1 MRVFNVRLAAIL
13 LVAFVVFGVGVY
25 FLHAFQVRR
34 NAVFF
39 LEEARRAQAKAVQAA
54 KDKDNDAETRATSD
68 AINFMSWYVR
78 LMPKDYKAFEEYALM
93 LADAACEDGVPQD
106 RRMYFQALQTLQNTV
121 RLDSS
126 RADARRRLVK
136 MSMQIRRFEDA
147 KQHLQRFLLKAAP
160 DDPELLEQLGECQA
174 ETGEL
179 KAAQESLQKAIAV
192 KTTAVT
198 AAQFTAYQQLANLL
212 RFRLQQPEQADELME
227 KMVKANPK
235 AYKAHLLRGQYLAN
249 PAVNKTDAAIEEAME
264 ALSLAPDDTDVLSL
278 AIMCYIAKGDF
289 GKARECAVRGVKLHP
304 LQVLMYRLLADVELR
319 AGNRDKAVAA
329 YEQGIK
335 ATKRDPSLLW
345 NLANLLVDGNKID
358 ESQAILDEV
367 RKTTFSKP
375 HIDLLTARIDFARGN
390 WRAALERFEH
400 VRGAMV
406 ALPGAV
412 KQIDFSISQCYERLD
427 NPGQQEQALRR
438 ALAIDPSFG
447 LARAAMQRLLLQK
460 GQINEALGMAP
471 VVNQGTPAGLL
482 QTARVLFLKTLQ
494 SPPDKRNWQPLEK
507 AFAAAEKA
515 APESIEVAMLRAD
528 MLNAQERSAEAEK
541 VLLEIRAKDPKNVA
555 VWNSLVA
562 MADRQKDQKKAEKY
576 LSESRAALG
585 DSAAQRI
592 LQKEYLVRHRD
603 KDTVQRLR
611 QFAENTDK
619 FSETECLQLWASLL
633 QAALQLNDGQQA
645 DVLGK
650 KIAEKQPNNVHVRY
664 LILERALSSQDKD
677 AIEKALAD
685 VRRVAGEGAY
695 WFYGLAML
703 QYLQAKDDSDSAAVL
718 QQALDNIA
726 KAREFRE
733 DWSRLPLA
741 EASIYDRLGK
751 TDSAIQSYREA
762 VNLGERNPNLI
773 LRMVQ
778 IYIQAKQYSDAD
790 QLLRKIEAE
799 QRVLPPEILR
809 AMTEIAF
816 RQGELDRAIQKIRGA
831 VSKDSK
837 DYRDQLWL
845 GQMLSIIAMRA
856 KSQEAGK
863 FDDAL
868 IRSLTAEA
876 ESALRAAVKLEPKT
890 PIVWLPLVRFLA
902 MIGEEGKAEA
912 VVADA
917 ANNLQEKDV
926 DLTLAQ
932 CYEIIKKIDDAQLRY
947 ESALKTSPQDV
958 AIVRTV
964 ADFYRRTG
972 KMSLAEAELQKI
984 LDEKIPS
991 KEMDIVWARQQLAR
1005 ILIARR
1011 DYKSQQKAMSLI
1023 EKNLASPGVTAED
1036 RRMFARLKAGN
1047 PAKGQRDNAIA
1058 VLKGLVDDKSAGP
1071 EDVMEL
1077 VKMYLG
1083 DDNWPEASKLLR
1095 DLVAANDKEPR
1106 YLALYIEQLLKHK
1119 ELSSAEMYFDQ
1130 LQKLAPNWFPTVS
1143 LKADLLCADKQAN
1156 KAFELLK
1163 GFVDKSDALPRD
1175 RATRLRL
1182 VGEKIDQL
1190 GLELSKTDQAAV
1202 GARCSAYAESMY
1214 RAYVKENSGREL
1226 VLAVFLGTRGK
1237 VGEALDILEKSIE
1250 GSHAADF
1257 SQACSLIVESGKVNR
1272 AQANRMDQI
1281 LQKALKH
1288 FKESVSISLVIAEL
1302 RTYQTEYAEAIKM
1315 YSQILEKAPDSVMAL
1330 NNLAV
1335 LQALQ
1340 NIKLEECLKLVD
1352 RAVEIAGPSGAILD
1366 SRATVYMAMN
1376 NPQKALEDIKDSVA
1390 DQETPPRLFHL
1401 AQAYDLA
1408 GDKKSAR
1415 KAFDRALARGLTKE
1429 MLQPLEF
1436 PTFKKLS
1443 DLPR

>member
-13 LVAFVVFGVGVY
+13 FAAFVVFGVGVY

-39 LEEARRAQAKAVQAA
+39 LEEARRSQAKAVQAA

-68 AINFMSWYVR
+68 AMNFMSWYVR

-93 LADAACEDGVPQD
+93 LADAACEEGVPQD
-106 RRMYFQALQTLQNTV
+106 RRMYFQAYQTLQNTV
-121 RLDSS
+121 RLDPS
-126 RADARRRLVK
+126 RADARRRLAK
-136 MSMQIRRFEDA
+136 MSMQIGRFQDA
-147 KQHLQRFLLKAAP
+147 KQHIQGFLLKASP

-198 AAQFTAYQQLANLL
+198 AAQFTAYQQLASLL

-235 AYKAHLLRGQYLAN
+235 AYKAHLLRGQYLAH
-249 PAVNKTDAAIEEAME
+249 PAVNKTDAAIEEALE

-278 AIMCYIAKGDF
+278 AIMCYVAKGDF
-289 GKARECAVRGVKLHP
+289 GKARECAVRGIKLYP
-304 LQVLMYRLLADVELR
+304 SKVPMYKLLADVEMR
-319 AGNRDKAVAA
+319 AGDRNKALAA

-335 ATKRDPSLLW
+335 ATKRDSWLLW
-345 NLANLLVDGNKID
+345 NLASVLVESNKID
-358 ESQAILDEV
+358 ESQAILDEL
-367 RKTTFSKP
+367 RKTTYSKQ
-375 HIDLLTARIDFARGN
+375 HIDLLTARIEFARGN
-390 WRAALERFEH
+390 WRAALERFEY

-412 KQIDFSISQCYERLD
+412 KQIDFWIAQCYERLG

-447 LARAAMQRLLLQK
+447 PARAAMSRLLAQR

-471 VVNQGTPAGLL
+471 VSQGTPAGLL
-482 QTARVLFLKTLQ
+482 QTARVAFLKTLQ
-494 SPPDKRNWQPLEK
+494 VPPAKRNWQPFEK
-507 AFAAAEKA
+507 AFAEAEKA

-528 MLNAQERSAEAEK
+528 MLNAQERSADAEK
-541 VLLEIRAKDPKNVA
+541 ALLKIHDKDPKNVA
-555 VWNSLVA
+555 VWNALVA

-585 DSAAQRI
+585 DCVAQRI

-619 FSETECLQLWASLL
+619 FSEMECLQLWASLL
-633 QAALQLNDGQQA
+633 QSALQLNDGQQA
-645 DVLGK
+645 DLLGK
-650 KIAEKQPNNVHVRY
+650 RIAEKQPNNVQVRY
-664 LILERALSSQDKD
+664 LILERALSAQDKD

-703 QYLQAKDDSDSAAVL
+703 QYLQAKDSSDSAVVL

-726 KAREFRE
+726 KAREYRE

-741 EASIYDRLGK
+741 EAAIYDRLGK

-762 VNLGERNPNLI
+762 VSLGERNPNLI
-773 LRMVQ
+773 RRMVQ
-778 IYIQAKQYSDAD
+778 IYIQSKQYSDAD
-790 QLLRKIEAE
+790 QLLRKIEDE
-799 QRVLPPEILR
+799 QKVLPPELLR
-809 AMTEIAF
+809 AMTEIALQ
-816 RQGELDRAIQKIRGA
+816 QGELDRAIKKIRGA
-831 VSKDSK
+831 VSPNSKDS
-837 DYRDQLWL
+837 RDQLWL
-845 GQMLSIIAMRA
+845 GQMLGIIAMQA
-856 KSQEAGK
+856 KSQEQGK
-863 FDDAL
+863 FDETL
-868 IRSLTAEA
+868 IKSLTVDA
-876 ESALRAAVKLEPKT
+876 ESALRAAVKLDPKT
-890 PIVWLPLVRFLA
+890 PVVWLSLVRFLA

-912 VVADA
+912 VVTDA

-947 ESALKTSPQDV
+947 ESALKTSPHDV
-958 AIVRTV
+958 AVIRTI
-964 ADFYRRTG
+964 ADFYRRNG
-972 KMSLAEAELQKI
+972 KVSLAEAELQKI

-991 KEMDIVWARQQLAR
+991 KETDIVWARQQLAR
-1005 ILIARR
+1005 ILAARR
-1011 DYKSQQKAMSLI
+1011 DYKSQQKALSLI
-1023 EKNLASPGVTAED
+1023 ENNLASPGVTAED
-1036 RRMFARLKAGN
+1036 RRMYARLKAVN

-1058 VLKGLVDDKSAGP
+1058 VLKSLVDDKSAGP

-1095 DLVAANDKEPR
+1095 DLVAVNDKEPR
-1106 YLALYIEQLLKHK
+1106 YLALYIEQLLKHN

-1130 LQKLAPNWFPTVS
+1130 LQKLSPNWFPTVS
-1143 LKADLLCADKQAN
+1143 LNADLLCGNKQAN

-1163 GFVDKSDALPRD
+1163 GFVDRSDALPRD

-1182 VGEKIDQL
+1182 VGEKIDRL
-1190 GLELSKTDQAAV
+1190 GVELSKTDQAAV
-1202 GARCSAYAESMY
+1202 GARCSAYAESVY
-1214 RAYVKENSGREL
+1214 RSYVKENPGREL

-1237 VGEALDILEKSIE
+1237 VGEALDILEKSMD
-1250 GSHAADF
+1250 SARATDF
-1257 SQACSLIVESGKVNR
+1257 SQACSLIIESGKVNR

-1335 LQALQ
+1335 LQSLQ
-1340 NIKLEECLKLVD
+1340 NIKLEECLKLVN
-1352 RAVEIAGPSGAILD
+1352 RAVEIAGPNGAILD
-1366 SRATVYMAMN
+1366 SRATVYIAMN

-1415 KAFDRALARGLTKE
+1415 KAFDRALASGLTKE

-1436 PTFKKLS
+1436 PTYKKLS